1 MLPVISLAWPDG
13 LARRQRCAV
22 SARPRPLI
30 SILSVKMLEFSMV
43 SSRYPSPRR
52 RRGRGPCRQTQAA
65 ATLQREATARSPATA
80 VAASKKPRAILL
92 PRTRTDTHTQR
103 RLLKFEFGAPCPRR
117 CAAAAR
123 RRGRRG
129 RRGGRGRG
137 TCAARLTEWSG
148 RRSPDPPWSVSRSV
162 RLPVPPS
169 PKLLLLPS
177 VAPSLD
183 HRRGGGLFLFFSERE
198 TQDGLVRY

>member
-1 MLPVISLAWPDG
+1 
-13 LARRQRCAV
+13 
-22 SARPRPLI
+22 
-30 SILSVKMLEFSMV
+30 MV

-65 ATLQREATARSPATA
+65 ATLQREVTARSPATA

-92 PRTRTDTHTQR
+92 PRTRTDTHTHTQR

>member
-1 MLPVISLAWPDG
+1 MSAYFDSLSGNVGILDG
-13 LARRQRCAV
+13 LIPIPLTPS
-22 SARPRPLI
+22 SARTR
-30 SILSVKMLEFSMV
+30 
-43 SSRYPSPRR
+43 
-52 RRGRGPCRQTQAA
+52 RGPCRQTQAA
-65 ATLQREATARSPATA
+65 ATLQREVTARSPATA

-123 RRGRRG
+123 RRGRGG
-129 RRGGRGRG
+129 RRKVRGRG
-137 TCAARLTEWSG
+137 TCAARLTEWSE
-148 RRSPDPPWSVSRSV
+148 RRSLDPPRSVSRSV
-162 RLPVPPS
+162 RRPVPPS

-183 HRRGGGLFLFFSERE
+183 HRRGGERE